1 MISMDDFV
9 FNNPTKIVFGRGTE
23 NQVGKEVNRYSQKIL
38 LHYGGGSIKRSGLY
52 ERIVTSLKNANI
64 EYIELAGVQ
73 PNPILGLVNQGIE
86 LCRRHAVNFIL
97 AVGGGSAID
106 SAKAIAMGVP
116 YEGDVW
122 DFFSGKADLQQALPV
137 GTVLTIPA
145 AGSEASTAS
154 VITNEDGLYKRGFN
168 SDLIYPRFSIL
179 NPELAFTLPRY
190 QVACGASDIMAHLM
204 ERYFTNTK
212 HVELT
217 DRLLE
222 ATMKTLIGNAP
233 IVLAQADDY
242 DAWAEVMW
250 TSTIAHNNLLNTGR
264 VGDWGSHDIEHELSG
279 IYDVAHG
286 AGLAVVF
293 PAWQKHVFHH
303 DVQRFA
309 QLAVR
314 VWNVEEDFYDAEK
327 TALAGIAKYE
337 AFIQSLDLPVRLKG
351 LGIGDDRFDEM
362 AAKCTDNDTKTVS
375 NFMKLKKA
383 DVLQI
388 LKLAL

>member
-1 MISMDDFV
+1 MDDFI
-9 FNNPTKIVFGRGTE
+9 FNNPTKIIFGRGAE

-38 LHYGGGSIKRSGLY
+38 LHYGGGSIKQSGLY
-52 ERIVTSLKNANI
+52 EKIVTSLKKANI
-64 EYIELAGVQ
+64 EYIELSGVQ
-73 PNPILGLVNQGIE
+73 PNPILGLVNEGIE

-116 YEGDVW
+116 YKGDVW
-122 DFFSGKADLQQALPV
+122 DFFSGKADLGKALPV

-154 VITNEDGLYKRGFN
+154 VITNEDGHYKRGFN

-190 QVACGASDIMAHLM
+190 QVACGASDILAHLM

-222 ATMKTLIGNAP
+222 ATMKTLIVNAP
-233 IVLAQADDY
+233 IVLAQADNY

-250 TSTIAHNNLLNTGR
+250 TGTIAHNNLLNTGR

-293 PAWQKHVFHH
+293 PAWLKHVYHQ
-303 DVQRFA
+303 DLQRCT

-314 VWNVEEDFYDAEK
+314 VWNVEEDFWDAEK

-337 AFIQSLDLPVRLKG
+337 AFLQSLDLPVRLKG